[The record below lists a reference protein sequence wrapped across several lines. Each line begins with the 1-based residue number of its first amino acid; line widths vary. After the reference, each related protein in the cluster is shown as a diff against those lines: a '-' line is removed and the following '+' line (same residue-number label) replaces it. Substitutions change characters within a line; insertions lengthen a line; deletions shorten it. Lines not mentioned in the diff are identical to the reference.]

1 MSIFKVT
8 AATIGETK
16 RGYKVFKLQLNNS
29 IWATKLFPLRKLD
42 RKYDKLYQMYLEH
55 ESISFL
61 EGKYISVSISQSQY
75 GYQFSSI
82 SSFDVLADFK
92 KEVDSS
98 KGSAFSTKLPIYDFL
113 ASMQREIEDDGSIK
127 IKSEFGDM
135 RVSKVDGVNI
145 CYQFDSGNEKLNLNN
160 INTIFKRFYE
170 GVDLPAYSPSE
181 GGSKSYYKVSISDAA
196 IVKMNNH
203 VKVSYKMT
211 TSGDYDKWLASVVL
225 KIGGELPDDHS
236 LFLKEHIG
244 NEY

>member
-16 RGYKVFKLQLNNS
+16 RGYKVFKLQLNKS

-42 RKYDKLYQMYLEH
+42 RKYDKLYQTYLERK
-55 ESISFL
+55 SMSFL
-61 EGKYISVSISQSQY
+61 EGKYISVSISQSEY

-98 KGSAFSTKLPIYDFL
+98 EGIVFYTRLPIYDFL
-113 ASMQREIEDDGSIK
+113 VSMKRDIEDDGSIK

-135 RVSKVDGVNI
+135 RVSKEGV
-145 CYQFDSGNEKLNLNN
+145 CYQFDSSHDKLNLNN
-160 INTIFKRFYE
+160 INMIFKQFYE
-170 GVDLPAYSPSE
+170 NVDLPGDSD
-181 GGSKSYYKVSISDAA
+181 GKKSYYKISMTDTA
-196 IVKMNNH
+196 IVRMDNH

-211 TSGDYDKWLASVVL
+211 TSGDYNKWIAKKVL
-225 KIGGELPDDHS
+225 KIGEQLPDDHIQ
-236 LFLKEHIG
+236 FLK
-244 NEY
+244 NR